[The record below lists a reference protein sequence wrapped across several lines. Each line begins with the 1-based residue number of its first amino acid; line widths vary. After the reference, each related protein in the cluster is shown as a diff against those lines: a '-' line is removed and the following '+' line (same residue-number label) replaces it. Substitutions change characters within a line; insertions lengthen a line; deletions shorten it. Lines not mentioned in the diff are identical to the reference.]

1 MSKKIFLSF
10 MAVVVLVSVLGAAST
25 VVLYTSNKTDLVEFV
40 ASQFEKETGIT
51 VSVVR
56 AGTGSLMQRLAA
68 ESANPLADVFWSGS
82 VGTLKAFQ
90 QYFAEYESPQAAAVP
105 SQYRSPDNLWT
116 SCMTHVMVIMYN
128 KDLVSPADVPT
139 TWEDLFAPK
148 WRGKIAMGNPETSG
162 SSYAQFYGILDLYGW
177 QGIRK
182 LAKNVVIQEHSS
194 SVYKNVYLGEYPL
207 GITMEYAAYG
217 YIAGGASN
225 IGIVYPSEGTILDP
239 EGVALIKG
247 GPNANEGKK
256 FYDWLLSKPVRE
268 EIFAKFFRRPV
279 RTDIDVTSIASEL
292 PSMKDINISISTTD
306 DEVSSRREHV
316 LQQWKNIIEEVG
328 R

>member
-1 MSKKIFLSF
+1 MSRKIFLSF
-10 MAVVVLVSVLGAAST
+10 LVGVLVLGVLGAAST
-25 VVLYTSNKTDLVEFV
+25 VVLYTSNKTDIVEFLT
-40 ASQFEKETGIT
+40 SQFEQETGIT

-56 AGTGSLMQRLAA
+56 AGTGSLMQRIAA
-68 ESANPLADVFWSGS
+68 ESENPLSDVFWSGS
-82 VGTLKAFQ
+82 VGTLKAFE
-90 QYFAEYESPQAAAVP
+90 QYFAEY
-105 SQYRSPDNLWT
+105 RSPEDAAIPSEYLSPNGLWA
-116 SCMTHVMVIMYN
+116 SCMAHVMVIMYN
-128 KDLVSPADVPT
+128 KDLISPSDVPT
-139 TWEDLFAPK
+139 TWEDLFNPK
-148 WRGKIAMGNPETSG
+148 WQGKIAMGNPETSG

-182 LAKNVVIQEHSS
+182 LAKNVIIQEHSS
-194 SVYKNVYLGEYPL
+194 SVYKNVYLGEYPI

-217 YIAGGASN
+217 YIAGGANN

-247 GPNANEGKK
+247 GPNPNEGKK

-268 EIFAKFFRRPV
+268 EIFTKFFRRPV

-292 PSMKDINISISTTD
+292 PAMKDINIAVSTTD
-306 DEVSSRREHV
+306 DEVSSRRDRV
-316 LQQWKNIIEEVG
+316 LLQWQKVIEEVG